1 MDQFEKEAYSKGFT
15 NIAGI
20 DEAGRGPLAG
30 PVFASAVIM
39 NPKKIP
45 AGINDS
51 KKLSPSKRDY
61 FFNKIIESALSYSIS
76 NVSEGIIDE
85 INIREASKFAME
97 KSAEKLSPQPD
108 ILLIDGNMEI
118 NYSVC
123 QKTIKKGD
131 SRSYSI
137 AAASI
142 LAKVS
147 RDRLMMEY
155 HEIYP
160 QYGFN
165 RHKGY
170 PTKEHIENIRK
181 FGPCPIHRKTF
192 RYVKDFIPASK

>member
-1 MDQFEKEAYSKGFT
+1 MDQCDKEAYSKGFT

-131 SRSYSI
+131 SRSYSM
-137 AAASI
+137 AAAFI
-142 LAKVS
+142 LAKGS